1 METKLVLANIK
12 IIRAKFGKKWTPLYV
27 TILMQNDENRAVC
40 DGAYIATS
48 ILIKGKDMNREE
60 ARKRAKELVSKMTVE
75 EKASQLRYDAPAID
89 RLGIPA
95 YNWWNEALHGVARA
109 GTATMFPQA
118 IGIAAA
124 FDEELMKEIGEI
136 TSTEARAKYNEQS
149 KREDRDIY
157 KGLTFWAPNVNIF
170 RDPRWGRGH
179 ETYGED
185 PYLTSALAV
194 PFIKAMQGDGEYMKV
209 TACAKH
215 FAVHSGPEG
224 ERHFFDAKASKK
236 DLEET
241 YLPAFEACVK
251 DAGVEA
257 VMGAYNR
264 TNGEPCCANKPLMVD
279 TLRGKWGFEG
289 HFVSDCWAVRD
300 FHENH
305 KVTSSPEES
314 ATLALE
320 MGCDL
325 NCGCTYQ
332 KIMNAYRAGILSED
346 LLTTSCERLFT
357 TRFLLGM
364 FDKTEY
370 DEIPYTVVEC
380 KEHLEVAHRAAKE
393 SIVLLKNDG
402 LLPLDKSKIKT
413 IGVIGPNADSRL
425 SLIGNYHG
433 TSSRYVTVLEAI
445 QDKVGDDVRVL
456 YSEGCDIFKD
466 NISNLADPNLPDR
479 LSEAQTVA
487 DYSDVV
493 VLVVG
498 LDENLEG
505 EEGDAGNQ
513 FASGDKINL
522 NLPLPQKQLLYTVL
536 ECGKPTIVINM
547 AGSAID
553 LSKAQE
559 EASAVIQAWYP
570 GARGGID
577 VANILFGD
585 VSPSGKLPV
594 TFYASADDLPDFKDY
609 SMKNR
614 TYRYFNGTPLYP
626 FGYGL
631 TYGDCYV
638 KPGNHFTVDGFDEVE
653 AKNPVLTVTVANDG
667 KYDTD
672 EVVQVYIKDLDSEFA
687 TPHPSLCGFKRVHV
701 AAGSETEVQINIDKR
716 AFTSVNEDGERKI
729 FGKNFRIFVGT
740 QQPDSRSEEL
750 TGHKCECFDVKL

>member
-1 METKLVLANIK
+1 
-12 IIRAKFGKKWTPLYV
+12 
-27 TILMQNDENRAVC
+27 
-40 DGAYIATS
+40 
-48 ILIKGKDMNREE
+48 MNRQE
-60 ARKRAKELVSKMTVE
+60 ARKRAKELVAKMTIE

-118 IGIAAA
+118 IGLAAA
-124 FDEELMKEIGEI
+124 FDEELMGEVGEI
-136 TSTEARAKYNEQS
+136 IAEEARAKYNEQS

-185 PYLTSALAV
+185 PFLTSRLAV
-194 PFIKAMQGDGEYMKV
+194 PFVKGMQGDGEYMKV
-209 TACAKH
+209 AACAKH

-241 YLPAFEACVK
+241 YLPAFEACVTE
-251 DAGVEA
+251 AGVEA

-279 TLRGKWGFEG
+279 TLRDKWGFEG
-289 HFVSDCWAVRD
+289 HFVSDCWAIKD

-314 ATLALE
+314 AKLALE

-332 KIMNAYRAGILSED
+332 SIMNGVRAGLISED
-346 LLTTSCERLFT
+346 LITTSCERLFT

-370 DEIPYTVVEC
+370 DEIPYEKVEC
-380 KEHLEVAHRAAKE
+380 KDHLKVASKAAKE
-393 SIVLLKNDG
+393 SVVLLKNDG
-402 LLPLDKSKIKT
+402 LLPLNKDNIKT
-413 IGVIGPNADSRL
+413 IGVVGPNANSRL

-433 TSSRYVTVLEAI
+433 TASRYITVLEGI

-456 YSEGCDIFKD
+456 YSEGSDIFQN

-479 LSEAQTVA
+479 LSEAQAVA
-487 DYSDVV
+487 DHSDVV
-493 VLVVG
+493 VVVVG

-522 NLPLPQKQLLYTVL
+522 NLPLCQRQLLNAVL
-536 ECGKPTIVINM
+536 DCGKPTIVIDM

-553 LSKAQE
+553 LSKAQDC
-559 EASAVIQAWYP
+559 ANAVIQAWYP
-570 GARGGID
+570 GARGGAD
-577 VANILFGD
+577 VADILFGD
-585 VSPSGKLPV
+585 VSPSGKLPL
-594 TFYASADDLPDFKDY
+594 TFYYSADDLPDFKDY

-614 TYRYFNGTPLYP
+614 TYRYFEGTPLYP

-638 KPGNHFTVDGFDEVE
+638 TGENKLHVDAQAGDVQG
-653 AKNPVLTVTVANDG
+653 AQLTVTVVNDG
-667 KYDTD
+667 KVDTD

-687 TPHPSLCGFKRVHV
+687 TTHPSLCGFKRVHV
-701 AAGSETEVQINIDKR
+701 PAGGNVEVTIDIPGR
-716 AFTSVNEDGERKI
+716 AFTSVNEDGVRAV
-729 FGKNFRIFVGT
+729 FAKNFRLFAGT

-750 TGHKCECFDVKL
+750 TGHKCMSFDFTLG